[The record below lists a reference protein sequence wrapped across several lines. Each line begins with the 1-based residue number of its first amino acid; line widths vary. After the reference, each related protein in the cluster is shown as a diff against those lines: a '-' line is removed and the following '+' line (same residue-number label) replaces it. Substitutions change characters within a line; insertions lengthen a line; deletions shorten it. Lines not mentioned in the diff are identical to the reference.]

1 MLKLLKRLICFK
13 SMFSKLI
20 IGFIVVILVISSC
33 QLMINYIYTKNME
46 EEITNNTSEKFNNTV
61 NEFEQYFSEIESKL
75 LKDFYLEFFTY
86 IKSPKYLDD
95 KDQVMIDKLQK
106 YLVNHSYLQDF
117 VVLIDKFDYI
127 LTTEGTYNKKNYFDI
142 FNKNGLYT
150 EKFWMGEMK
159 KDFTYKIYPADEFEV
174 YTGIQTYKQRYS
186 MPIALKNNRNS
197 NYILIAFI
205 DIKNFSNDLVPAF
218 MEDFDIYSN
227 NGELIYPEKGQANRV
242 ISEEM
247 VSKDDMPQF
256 IKLNNGY
263 IFTRKSVRNSLV
275 YCKYYPNTAVVQQ
288 IHEANRLFTIIILL
302 SIIISLALSV
312 YIVRKFNNPV
322 KQIYRLIKE
331 SIDVSS
337 KGRDIIDLKSIKEG
351 VTGIIDK
358 NTSYLKDINEKNSML
373 ENYFYQARLK
383 NIFLQADKPGLNTF
397 ESDNYAI
404 ILIKIHHRD
413 VYYENISKN
422 ISKGSNN
429 LKELIQ
435 LYLCEQFGNAIT
447 FQIEDNQIVSI
458 VNIKKGVETIED
470 AIEKTAQKLMSED
483 EYVYFSI
490 VYSNVYD
497 SSADLHTAFEKVVEI
512 MKYRKFISKTQV
524 ITENILEKKLDVF
537 YFPENQQKQFSNLM
551 INAKKEECIQ
561 LIDKVF
567 DYNLKKEANEYCIYL
582 LYVQVTDCCFNVLL
596 QLFNEIPKDLPTI
609 NEYFFLRQCSSIED
623 YKNRYGGIVSKCIDY
638 IGNNHKQSDYI
649 VDYVKKYINENYT
662 KEITVDFLADSL
674 KITRSYLSLYFKKK
688 TGVNLSDYLNNV
700 RMTRACALLQN
711 SLLKV
716 KDIAPKVGIYS
727 INTFIRLFKQH
738 TGKTPNDYRKSNL

>member
-1 MLKLLKRLICFK
+1 MIKLLKSLSCFK

-20 IGFIVVILVISSC
+20 TGFIVVILVISSF
-33 QLMINYIYTKNME
+33 QMAANYIYTRNME
-46 EEITNNTSEKFNNTV
+46 REITNNVSEKFNNTV
-61 NEFEQYFSEIESKL
+61 NEFEQYFSGIESKL
-75 LKDFYLEFFTY
+75 LKDFYLEFFSY
-86 IKSPKYLDD
+86 LRSPKYLDD

-106 YLVNHSYLQDF
+106 YLVNHNYLQDF
-117 VVLIDKFDYI
+117 VVLIDKFDYV
-127 LTTEGTYNKKNYFDI
+127 LTTEGTYYKKKFFDI
-142 FNKNGLYT
+142 FNKNAFYT
-150 EKFWMGEMK
+150 EKFWMGEMQ
-159 KDFTYKIYPADEFEV
+159 KDFTYKIYPADEFKV
-174 YTGIQTYKQRYS
+174 YTGIKEYKQRYS

-197 NYILIAFI
+197 NYILIAYI
-205 DIKNFSNDLVPAF
+205 DIRNFSNDLVPAF
-218 MEDFDIYSN
+218 MDDFNIYSN
-227 NGELIYPEKGQANRV
+227 NGELIYPEKDKANE
-242 ISEEM
+242 IIFQEIAG
-247 VSKDDMPQF
+247 KDDAPSF
-256 IKLNNGY
+256 LKLNNGY
-263 IFTRKSVRNSLV
+263 LFTRKSNRNSLI

-288 IHEANRLFTIIILL
+288 ILETNRLFTLIILL

-322 KQIYRLIKE
+322 KQIYRLIRD
-331 SIDVSS
+331 SINVTGSD
-337 KGRDIIDLKSIKEG
+337 RDIVDLKNIKEG
-351 VTGIIDK
+351 VVGIIDR

-373 ENYFYQARLK
+373 EHYFYQARLK
-383 NIFLQADKPGLNTF
+383 NIILQADEPGLSSS
-397 ESDNYAI
+397 ESDSYAI
-404 ILIKIHHRD
+404 ILIKIHYRD

-435 LYLCEQFGNAIT
+435 LYMCEQFGNAIT

-458 VNIKKGVETIED
+458 VNIKRGIETIED
-470 AIEKTAQKLMSED
+470 AIGRTVQKLMSED
-483 EYVYFSI
+483 EYAYFSI
-490 VYSNVYD
+490 VFSNVYD
-497 SSADLHTAFEKVVEI
+497 SSSDLHTAYEKVVEI

-537 YFPENQQKQFSNLM
+537 YFPDNQQNQFSSLL

-567 DYNLKKEANEYCIYL
+567 EYNLKKEANEYCIYL
-582 LYVQVTDCCFNVLL
+582 LYVQVTDCCLNVLL
-596 QLFNEIPKDLPTI
+596 QLFNEIPRGMPII
-609 NEYFFLRQCSSIED
+609 NEYFYLRQSPSTED
-623 YKNRYGGIVSKCIDY
+623 YKNRYRSIITECVDY
-638 IGNNHKQSDYI
+638 IGSNHKQSDYI

-662 KEITVDFLADSL
+662 KEITVDFLADGL

-700 RMTRACALLQN
+700 RMTKACALLQN